1 VENLSE
7 GPIRFIRAG
16 ASQPDLQP
24 DLHPG
29 RNTGRGDLIDPKQE
43 NVELTPGSVR
53 SFLKPVY
60 QTFQK
65 FCPRQG
71 RRRQTHKRT
80 ITLIDF
86 ALVWQHK
93 LFLLKGAVVT
103 IQLTSGALIIGIIL
117 GCLAGMGR
125 ISGNRLIRAVAGVYV
140 YVLRGTPMLLQIF
153 FIYFGL
159 PQIYLA
165 LTGTPIMFSPIK
177 AGIIALGLNSGAY
190 VAEIV
195 RAGIQAVPSGQ
206 MEAARS
212 LGMSHAYAMWDVILP
227 QAFRKIIPPLC
238 NEFIV
243 LLKDSSLVSVIGAGE
258 LMYSAKVMGARY
270 YDYVQFLFG
279 AGLIYLALTFII
291 SQALAALERKLGV
304 SGNG

>member
-1 VENLSE
+1 V
-7 GPIRFIRAG
+7 
-16 ASQPDLQP
+16 
-24 DLHPG
+24 
-29 RNTGRGDLIDPKQE
+29 
-43 NVELTPGSVR
+43 
-53 SFLKPVY
+53 
-60 QTFQK
+60 
-65 FCPRQG
+65 
-71 RRRQTHKRT
+71 
-80 ITLIDF
+80 IDF

-125 ISGNRLIRAVAGVYV
+125 ISRNRLIRAVAGVYV

-159 PQIYLA
+159 PQIYLS
-165 LTGTPIMFSPIK
+165 LTGNPIMFSPIK
-177 AGIIALGLNSGAY
+177 AGIIALGINSGAY

-212 LGMSHAYAMWDVILP
+212 LGMPHGRAMWDVILP

-279 AGLIYLALTFII
+279 AGLVYLALTFII

-304 SGNG
+304 SGNA

>member
-1 VENLSE
+1 M
-7 GPIRFIRAG
+7 
-16 ASQPDLQP
+16 
-24 DLHPG
+24 
-29 RNTGRGDLIDPKQE
+29 
-43 NVELTPGSVR
+43 
-53 SFLKPVY
+53 
-60 QTFQK
+60 
-65 FCPRQG
+65 
-71 RRRQTHKRT
+71 
-80 ITLIDF
+80 IDF

-103 IQLTSGALIIGIIL
+103 VQLTCGAVIIGIIL

-125 ISGNRLIRAVAGVYV
+125 VSRNGFLRAISGVYV

-153 FIYFGL
+153 FIYFGV

-165 LTGTPIMFSPIK
+165 VTGEPMMPSPIK
-177 AGIIALGLNSGAY
+177 AGIIALGINSGAY

-195 RAGIQAVPSGQ
+195 RAGIQAVPKGQ

-212 LGMSHAYAMWDVILP
+212 LGMTHQKSMRHIILP

-279 AGLIYLALTFII
+279 AGVVYLILTFII

-304 SGNG
+304 TER

>member
-1 VENLSE
+1 M
-7 GPIRFIRAG
+7 
-16 ASQPDLQP
+16 
-24 DLHPG
+24 
-29 RNTGRGDLIDPKQE
+29 
-43 NVELTPGSVR
+43 
-53 SFLKPVY
+53 
-60 QTFQK
+60 
-65 FCPRQG
+65 
-71 RRRQTHKRT
+71 
-80 ITLIDF
+80 TLIDF

-103 IQLTSGALIIGIIL
+103 IQLTCGAVVIGILL

-125 ISGNRLIRAVAGVYV
+125 VSRNRLLRAISGVYV

-153 FIYFGL
+153 FIYFGV

-165 LTGTPIMFSPIK
+165 ITGSPLMPSAMK
-177 AGIIALGLNSGAY
+177 AGIIALGINSGAY

-195 RAGIQAVPSGQ
+195 RAGIQAVPKGQ

-212 LGMSHAYAMWDVILP
+212 LGMPHARAMKDVILP
-227 QAFRKIIPPLC
+227 QAFRKVIPPLC

-279 AGLIYLALTFII
+279 AGLVYLALTFVI

-304 SGNG
+304 SEQS

>member
-1 VENLSE
+1 M
-7 GPIRFIRAG
+7 
-16 ASQPDLQP
+16 
-24 DLHPG
+24 
-29 RNTGRGDLIDPKQE
+29 
-43 NVELTPGSVR
+43 
-53 SFLKPVY
+53 
-60 QTFQK
+60 
-65 FCPRQG
+65 
-71 RRRQTHKRT
+71 
-80 ITLIDF
+80 IDF

-103 IQLTSGALIIGIIL
+103 IQLTCGAAVIGILL

-125 ISGNRLIRAVAGVYV
+125 VSRNRFLRALSGIYV

-153 FIYFGL
+153 FIYFGV

-165 LTGTPIMFSPIK
+165 LTGKPLMPTPLK
-177 AGIIALGLNSGAY
+177 AGILALGINSGAY

-195 RAGIQAVPSGQ
+195 RAGIQAVPKGQ

-212 LGMSHAYAMWDVILP
+212 LGMPHGRAMKDVILP
-227 QAFRKIIPPLC
+227 QAFRKVIPPLC

-279 AGLIYLALTFII
+279 AGLVYLALTFVI
-291 SQALAALERKLGV
+291 SQTLAAVERKLGV
-304 SGNG
+304 SER

>member
-1 VENLSE
+1 M
-7 GPIRFIRAG
+7 
-16 ASQPDLQP
+16 
-24 DLHPG
+24 
-29 RNTGRGDLIDPKQE
+29 
-43 NVELTPGSVR
+43 
-53 SFLKPVY
+53 
-60 QTFQK
+60 
-65 FCPRQG
+65 
-71 RRRQTHKRT
+71 
-80 ITLIDF
+80 IDF

-93 LFLLKGAVVT
+93 LFLLKGAAVT

-117 GCLAGMGR
+117 GSLAGMGR
-125 ISGNRLIRAVAGVYV
+125 ISRNRLIRAVSSVYV

-159 PQIYLA
+159 PQLYLA
-165 LTGTPIMFSPIK
+165 ITGEPILFSPIK
-177 AGIIALGLNSGAY
+177 AGITALGINSGAY

-195 RAGIQAVPSGQ
+195 RAGIQAVPNGQ

-212 LGMSHAYAMWDVILP
+212 LGMPHGRAMRDVILP

-279 AGLIYLALTFII
+279 AGVVYLFLTFII

-304 SGNG
+304 MDK

>member
-1 VENLSE
+1 M
-7 GPIRFIRAG
+7 
-16 ASQPDLQP
+16 
-24 DLHPG
+24 
-29 RNTGRGDLIDPKQE
+29 
-43 NVELTPGSVR
+43 
-53 SFLKPVY
+53 
-60 QTFQK
+60 
-65 FCPRQG
+65 
-71 RRRQTHKRT
+71 
-80 ITLIDF
+80 IDF

-125 ISGNRLIRAVAGVYV
+125 ISRNRFIRAVSSVYV

-153 FIYFGL
+153 FIYFGI

-165 LTGTPIMFSPIK
+165 VTGNPINPTPMQ
-177 AGIIALGLNSGAY
+177 AGIIALGINSGAY

-195 RAGIQAVPSGQ
+195 RAGIQAVPKGQ

-212 LGMSHAYAMWDVILP
+212 LGMSHARAMKDVILP
-227 QAFRKIIPPLC
+227 QAFRRIIPPLC

-279 AGLIYLALTFII
+279 AGVVYLALTFII
-291 SQALAALERKLGV
+291 SQVLAAVERKMGV
-304 SGNG
+304 SGH

>member
-1 VENLSE
+1 M
-7 GPIRFIRAG
+7 
-16 ASQPDLQP
+16 
-24 DLHPG
+24 
-29 RNTGRGDLIDPKQE
+29 
-43 NVELTPGSVR
+43 
-53 SFLKPVY
+53 
-60 QTFQK
+60 
-65 FCPRQG
+65 
-71 RRRQTHKRT
+71 
-80 ITLIDF
+80 IDF

-103 IQLTSGALIIGIIL
+103 IQLTCGAVVIGIIL

-125 ISGNRLIRAVAGVYV
+125 VSRNRFLRAISGIYV

-153 FIYFGL
+153 FIYFGV

-165 LTGTPIMFSPIK
+165 LTGNPMMPTPLK
-177 AGIIALGLNSGAY
+177 AGILALGINSGAY

-195 RAGIQAVPSGQ
+195 RAGIQAVPKGQ

-212 LGMSHAYAMWDVILP
+212 LGMPHGRAMRDVILP
-227 QAFRKIIPPLC
+227 QAFRKVIPPLC

-279 AGLIYLALTFII
+279 AGLVYLTLTFII
-291 SQALAALERKLGV
+291 SQALAAVERKMGV
-304 SGNG
+304 SE